1 MNNKVF
7 TFFNSITP
15 EILSPSDYVNW
26 SKINKKVRSLRREI
40 ALLQSLDIESPILDL
55 ADLLHNHPKILNVL
69 KLLIAHTPDKIFFND
84 KEKFID
90 FKKDILNVKNNFDRS
105 KEIALIFIEMGLI
118 DFLKEVKNIEDVIK
132 GVLIGLEPNVRKN
145 RRGKK
150 LEAEINFLISETI
163 DIINK
168 ENDTHISYKSQVS
181 IDLINE
187 RKKLDYVILN
197 KEKPLIAIEV
207 NFYSTSGSKPSE
219 VLGRAYPEVQNN
231 LKKKGIGFIVI
242 TDGIGW
248 EKMKPVITT
257 AYEKLDYL
265 MNIQQA
271 KKGALKQAILELLQ
285 QNK

>member
-26 SKINKKVRSLRREI
+26 SEINKKVRSLRREI